1 MPCILKFGDTMIFA
15 VIYVYFNIFAKN
27 SELKGKDINPLSK
40 DIRVVSANEFL
51 FTVLRS
57 MFSLLM

>member
-1 MPCILKFGDTMIFA
+1 MIFA
-15 VIYVYFNIFAKN
+15 MIYVYFNIFAKN
-27 SELKGKDINPLSK
+27 SELKGKGINPLSK

>member
-1 MPCILKFGDTMIFA
+1 MHFEIWGYNDLCYDIRL
-15 VIYVYFNIFAKN
+15 YQIFAKN
-27 SELKGKDINPLSK
+27 SELKGKGINPLSK

>member
-1 MPCILKFGDTMIFA
+1 MHFEIWGYNDLCYDIRLFQHFCK
-15 VIYVYFNIFAKN
+15 KN

>member
-1 MPCILKFGDTMIFA
+1 MHFEIWGSLIFA
-15 VIYVYFNIFAKN
+15 MVYVYIDIFAKN
-27 SELKGKDINPLSK
+27 SELKGKGINPLDK

-51 FTVLRS
+51 FTVSRS

>member
-15 VIYVYFNIFAKN
+15 MIYVYFNIFAKN
-27 SELKGKDINPLSK
+27 SELKGKGINPLSK
-40 DIRVVSANEFL
+40 DIRVASANEFL

>member
-1 MPCILKFGDTMIFA
+1 MPCILKFGDTMTFA
-15 VIYVYFNIFAKN
+15 MIYVYFNIFAKN
-27 SELKGKDINPLSK
+27 SELKGKGINPLSK

>member
-1 MPCILKFGDTMIFA
+1 MPCISKFGDTMIFA
-15 VIYVYFNIFAKN
+15 MIYVYFNIFAKN
-27 SELKGKDINPLSK
+27 SELKGKGINPLSK

>member
-15 VIYVYFNIFAKN
+15 MVYVYFDIFVKN
-27 SELKGKDINPLSK
+27 SELKGKGINPIDK

-51 FTVLRS
+51 FTVSRS